1 MDYNLLETQL
11 NGEYREIFSKA
22 QIYATLKQ
30 ISEDVM
36 DEKMTELYDLLLT
49 AQTDKKPVN
58 KLIGRDENKFLKNFF
73 SDYTFTERL
82 KRLPVNLYRT
92 AWVVFVLECIEA
104 IAADNTI
111 KNFFNIKSDV
121 SGYGFGLITAV
132 IIWLISDFVLAPV
145 LLKKKKDGSN
155 YRGQYFPLIVI
166 ALFVVLIG
174 LGVHFFSDVTVML
187 PTAPFIIGSGLYIVI
202 YLIVRSVWRL
212 KNYGSLR
219 NTRKQ
224 IEQDSYYRNL
234 QNKDMEK
241 AVLKGWKYRFEK
253 LSKKGKVTA
262 EGYLEKLK
270 KEEKLTLNVMTV
282 MVPVLL
288 AAVSLGFIIDVV
300 RDSTWYDSL
309 IFIALIGTIEYF
321 IGRWII
327 RSEKKQSA
335 IRTRILRQ
343 CEESGKTMPDY
354 IDGELSETESCE

>member
-11 NGEYREIFSKA
+11 NGEYREVFSKA
-22 QIYATLKQ
+22 QVYATLKH
-30 ISEDVM
+30 IADDVM

-49 AQTDKKPVN
+49 AQTDGKPVN

-73 SDYTFTERL
+73 GDYTFTERL
-82 KRLPVNLYRT
+82 KRLPANLYNV

-104 IAADNTI
+104 IAADDTI

-121 SGYGFGLITAV
+121 SGYGIGAITAV
-132 IIWLISDFVLAPV
+132 LLYLISDCVLAPI
-145 LLKKKKDGSN
+145 LLKKKKDGTN

-166 ALFVVLIG
+166 TLFVVFIG
-174 LGVHFFSDVTVML
+174 LGVHFFGDVSFML

-234 QNKDMEK
+234 ENRDMEK
-241 AVLKGWKYRFEK
+241 AMLQGWQGRYER
-253 LSKKGKVTA
+253 LSKKGKITA
-262 EGYLEKLK
+262 DGFFEKIK
-270 KEEKLTLNVMTV
+270 KEEELTVRIMTV
-282 MVPVLL
+282 VVPIVL

-309 IFIALIGTIEYF
+309 IFIALISTIEYF

-335 IRTRILRQ
+335 LSMNILRR
-343 CEESGKTMPDY
+343 CEESGKTMPEY
-354 IDGELSETESCE
+354 IEARLQEFNAE